1 MQRCMLVS
9 VLWRIAGKPDYTNT
23 GRAPFTD
30 SQPNS
35 WYAAAL
41 NWAVENKIV
50 AGYDDGTFRPK
61 DSITRE
67 QIAAFLY
74 RFAGYLKLDTT
85 ARANFASFADA
96 SQVSSYAKDAMS
108 WAVASELIY
117 GKGKNNLDPRGTAT
131 RAEVAAFVMRFAKLM
146 DKQAE
151 TTPEKQA
158 QTEAAQTPA
167 SQVDPAPAEAPQ
179 AETDVPAEAAAPAEN
194 G

>member
-1 MQRCMLVS
+1 
-9 VLWRIAGKPDYTNT
+9 
-23 GRAPFTD
+23 
-30 SQPNS
+30 
-35 WYAAAL
+35 
-41 NWAVENKIV
+41 
-50 AGYDDGTFRPK
+50 
-61 DSITRE
+61 
-67 QIAAFLY
+67 
-74 RFAGYLKLDTT
+74 
-85 ARANFASFADA
+85 
-96 SQVSSYAKDAMS
+96 MS